1 MAVPANLT
9 PEYMAAEERFK
20 KSVTPQE
27 KLDALEEML
36 RTIPKHKGTEK
47 MQADI
52 KRRISQFRKE
62 TQKKKGAAS
71 QRPFWYIEREGAGQ
85 VILCGPPNS
94 GKSQLLVSLTQ
105 VEAEVA
111 DYPFTTR
118 APQPGMMRFED
129 IQVQIIDSPPL
140 SPVMLEPWQLAM
152 ITHADIA
159 LLVFDVN
166 DPDLLEQTDFVLK
179 TFREKGIRLSGD
191 ADPRVVVLGN
201 KADLPGGEENLQ
213 AWQELY
219 EGQFQAMPFSAL
231 ADGQVRDLKSKLFE
245 LLGIVRVYTKAPGKK
260 PEENPTP
267 YVLKKGSTVM
277 DAAAHIHKDLADN
290 FKFARIWGK
299 HKFDGQMVERSYV
312 LEDGDLIEI
321 HA

>member
-20 KSVTPQE
+20 KSVTVQE

-52 KRRISQFRKE
+52 KRRMSQFRKE
-62 TQKKKGAAS
+62 SQKKKGAAT

-85 VILCGPPNS
+85 VLLCGPPNS

-111 DYPFTTR
+111 NYPFTTR

-129 IQVQIIDSPPL
+129 IQVQIIDTPPL
-140 SPVMLEPWQLAM
+140 SPVLLEPWQLAM
-152 ITHADIA
+152 ISQADLVF
-159 LLVFDVN
+159 LLFDVN
-166 DPDLLEQTDFVLK
+166 DPDLLEQTDFVLN
-179 TFREKGIRLSGD
+179 TLQERGIGLSE
-191 ADPRVVVLGN
+191 AAHPRIVVLGN
-201 KADLPGGEENLQ
+201 KTDLPGGLENLQ
-213 AWQELY
+213 AWHDLY
-219 EGQFQAMPFSAL
+219 EGRFQAAPFSAL
-231 ADGQVRDLKSKLFE
+231 AEDQVAGLKSRIFE

-260 PEENPTP
+260 PEESPTP

-277 DAAAHIHKDLADN
+277 DAAAHIHKNLAQN
-290 FKFARIWGK
+290 FKFARLWGR

-312 LEDGDLIEI
+312 IEDGDLIEI
-321 HA
+321 HS

>member
-140 SPVMLEPWQLAM
+140 SPVMLEPWQLAL

-191 ADPRVVVLGN
+191 ADPRVFVLGN
-201 KADLPGGEENLQ
+201 KADLPGGEGNLQ

-219 EGQFQAMPFSAL
+219 EGQFQAVPFSAL

-290 FKFARIWGK
+290 LKFARIWGK

>member
-1 MAVPANLT
+1 VPANLT
-9 PEYMAAEERFK
+9 PEYMSAEERFK

-27 KLDALEEML
+27 KLEALEEML

-62 TQKKKGAAS
+62 SQKKKGAVT

-85 VILCGPPNS
+85 VILCGPPNG

-140 SPVMLEPWQLAM
+140 SPVLLEPWQLAM
-152 ITHADIA
+152 IDHADVA
-159 LLVFDVN
+159 LLIFDVN

-179 TFREKGIRLSGD
+179 TLQGKGIRLSEE
-191 ADPRVVVLGN
+191 ADPKVVVLGN
-201 KADLPGGEENLQ
+201 KTDLPGGRENLQ

-219 EGQFQAMPFSAL
+219 DGQFQAQPFSAV
-231 ADGQVRDLKSKLFE
+231 ADDQIADLKSKIFD

-260 PEENPTP
+260 PEDSPTP

-277 DAAAHIHKDLADN
+277 DAAAHIHKDLAEN
-290 FKFARIWGK
+290 FKFARLWGK
-299 HKFDGQMVERSYV
+299 QKFDGQMIERTYV

-321 HA
+321 HS

>member
-9 PEYMAAEERFK
+9 PEYMAAEEKFK

-62 TQKKKGAAS
+62 SQKKKGAAS
-71 QRPFWYIEREGAGQ
+71 QRPFWYIEHEGAGQ

-140 SPVMLEPWQLAM
+140 SPVMLEPWQLAL